1 MQLYA
6 HAHAL
11 VNTFH
16 ASTYF
21 TGQLS
26 TGYPFGMADHLA
38 IVRGL
43 LIVFGDKQDVL
54 ARELGVSQPT
64 VSRWLAGGK
73 IKTEN
78 RDRLMELAE
87 EKGLVNH
94 DPFGRGKTSREV
106 VMDRIPEIDLTA
118 GLGGGGVA
126 TVKSTSNK
134 HGIVFSKEAIRD
146 HWRLPDWI
154 MGRMHAR
161 AEHIAAFPV
170 QGDSMEPTLND
181 GDVIFVDTRH
191 RQPSPDGIYALA
203 DEFGGVVVKRLEVTS
218 RPGDDIVN
226 VSIIS
231 DNPRH
236 RTRDLTLP
244 EIYIIGRY
252 VGRFTT

>member
-1 MQLYA
+1 MHLYA
-6 HAHAL
+6 HTHAL
-11 VNTFH
+11 VNSFH
-16 ASTYF
+16 ACTYF
-21 TGQLS
+21 TGKTVLD
-26 TGYPFGMADHLA
+26 YRFDMVDHLA

-43 LIVFGDKQDVL
+43 LSAFGEKQDVL

-64 VSRWLAGGK
+64 VSRWLGGGK

-87 EKGLVNH
+87 EKGIVNH
-94 DPFGRGKTSREV
+94 DPFSPGKAASGMLR
-106 VMDRIPEIDLTA
+106 DRIPEIDLTA

-126 TVKSTSNK
+126 TVKNTANR
-134 HGIVFSKEAIRD
+134 HGITFSKEAIRD

-154 MGRMHAR
+154 LGRMHAR

-181 GDVIFVDTRH
+181 GDVVFIDTRH

-203 DEFGGVVVKRLEVTS
+203 DEFGGVVVKRIEVTS

-252 VGRFTT
+252 VGRFTA